1 MRESMDSRR
10 RARVRAWPPS
20 NGLDVSLRRR
30 EITIRFCS
38 TDVLSRT
45 LVSTRCACMGAN
57 EQASG
62 QECLSLCVGEGEV
75 SELVCRYVCVFVC
88 ARAWECVLPS
98 VRASVHEC
106 VFESSRASV

>member
-1 MRESMDSRR
+1 MREIMDSRR

-45 LVSTRCACMGAN
+45 LVSTSYACMHACMGAN
-57 EQASG
+57 KRASG
-62 QECLSLCVGEGEV
+62 QECLSKCLGEGEV
-75 SELVCRYVCVFVC
+75 RELLYRCLCVFVG
-88 ARAWECVLPS
+88 ARAWEGVCSRQCV
-98 VRASVHEC
+98 RQFMNASI
-106 VFESSRASV
+106 